1 MMEFYQTNGGREF
14 INAIEKCAKSISASL
29 DELNQ
34 NIKAQTEEMSKL
46 RVNVET
52 LIKATP
58 REFDSC
64 KSLIYNYATDKDISI
79 SAKPVEDPTAIGL
92 DPIKLDPYDDEEY
105 ER

>member
-14 INAIEKCAKSISASL
+14 INVIEKCAKSISTSL

-46 RVNVET
+46 RESVET
-52 LIKATP
+52 LIK
-58 REFDSC
+58 
-64 KSLIYNYATDKDISI
+64 ATDKDISI

-92 DPIKLDPYDDEEY
+92 DPIKDTYDDEEY